1 MLNVQLPL
9 GAQFKSC
16 TVVINGIRYTYTAGG
31 MWRPLEEGLQWVW
44 GQVRIVEN
52 DPGRPRVRYP
62 AVPLQLLGH
71 DGASSD
77 YESSDS
83 SSEEEEQAVLTI

>member
-1 MLNVQLPL
+1 M
-9 GAQFKSC
+9 AQF
-16 TVVINGIRYTYTAGG
+16 
-31 MWRPLEEGLQWVW
+31 MWRPLEEELQLMW

-62 AVPLQLLGH
+62 SVPLQLLRY
-71 DGASSD
+71 DGAPLD

-83 SSEEEEQAVLTI
+83 SSEEDDQAEDNGIHFYPGRPLYRFFCKFILLA